1 MSNKV
6 KIGFLNDTMGPYHY
20 ARLDAANLLS
30 DCTFIEFSNQD
41 HTNYWKTTDEKTLK
55 KITLFKE
62 KPITEQNKID
72 ISNRLNQV
80 LTTIDPDVVLISG
93 WDATASLIGL
103 RWCLNNN
110 IPTIILSESQHH
122 DFKRTWLKEFIKK
135 FILKLFDSAFVGG
148 KNQIKYLSI
157 LKFPSE
163 NIYTGCDLVDNSYFK
178 KNSFIPEEDKES
190 LLIEKGLPKKFFF
203 TSCRFVE
210 KKNLIF
216 LIETFK
222 EFSKNNPSW
231 SLVIAGDG
239 PLKNQL
245 LNTVKTLKLEDKVFF
260 PGYVQYDEMPLFYGL
275 SSCFILP
282 STTEQWGLVVN
293 ESLSCGKPVLVSE
306 RCGSAPNL
314 VENKDVGYTFNPY
327 DSSDLLRKMELI
339 ISEKNLK
346 LFSANASNVMNT
358 YDKNNYSLN
367 LNNAAKRA
375 IKVHKSKHKN
385 FISILFLKVLIFLSK

>member
-20 ARLDAANLLS
+20 SRLDAANLLS

>member
-1 MSNKV
+1 
-6 KIGFLNDTMGPYHY
+6 L
-20 ARLDAANLLS
+20 
-30 DCTFIEFSNQD
+30 
-41 HTNYWKTTDEKTLK
+41 
-55 KITLFKE
+55 
-62 KPITEQNKID
+62 
-72 ISNRLNQV
+72 
-80 LTTIDPDVVLISG
+80 
-93 WDATASLIGL
+93 
-103 RWCLNNN
+103 
-110 IPTIILSESQHH
+110 
-122 DFKRTWLKEFIKK
+122 
-135 FILKLFDSAFVGG
+135 
-148 KNQIKYLSI
+148 
-157 LKFPSE
+157 
-163 NIYTGCDLVDNSYFK
+163 
-178 KNSFIPEEDKES
+178 PE
-190 LLIEKGLPKKFFF
+190 KFFF

-222 EFSKNNPSW
+222 EFSKNHPSW

-239 PLKNQL
+239 PLKNRL
-245 LNTVKTLKLEDKVFF
+245 LNAVETLNLEDKVFF

-314 VENKDVGYTFNPY
+314 VENNDVGYTFNPY

-346 LFSANASNVMNT
+346 LFSANASNIMNT

-375 IKVHKSKHKN
+375 IKVNNSKHKN
-385 FISILFLKVLIFLSK
+385 FISIIFLKVLIFLSTEKLCRKLIYLHQMFAMVVAASY

>member
-157 LKFPSE
+157 LNFPSE
-163 NIYTGCDLVDNSYFK
+163 NIYTGCDLVDNNYFK
-178 KNSFIPEEDKES
+178 KNSYIPEEDKEI
-190 LLIEKGLPKKFFF
+190 LLIEKGLPEKFFF

-222 EFSKNNPSW
+222 EFSKNHPSW

-245 LNTVKTLKLEDKVFF
+245 LNAVETLKLEDKVFF

-314 VENKDVGYTFNPY
+314 VENNDVGYTFNPY
-327 DSSDLLRKMELI
+327 DSSDLLKKMELI

-346 LFSANASNVMNT
+346 LFSANASSIMNT

-367 LNNAAKRA
+367 LNNAAKCA
-375 IKVHKSKHKN
+375 IKVHNSKHKN
-385 FISILFLKVLIFLSK
+385 FISIIFLKVLIFLSK